1 MFVRA
6 TRLTSQ
12 KKNKLRILAEINVAH
27 AKFFVENTQKIGEIQ
42 PGADNNLFDFSTFI
56 FMYHM
61 VYSNSMEAKT
71 REPFMIFPSALRQTN
86 VTVLG
91 YGALLSESSSR
102 LTFPNLNNFRHV
114 RVKGIIRV
122 FGHPHVFLLKEGVV
136 SYPDTLKIASL
147 SAEPAPDNNAAPLS
161 SSSSS
166 STFVVAAFDVVM
178 DDLQR
183 RAFMEREG
191 EYKIETVKFYALE
204 RDDDDDDGDDNK
216 VIGEGIICLSS
227 KDSDM
232 TDLVMNNK
240 LPRTIDSIWHWS
252 HDSGILPLNMYLRHC
267 LLAVEKAGGAAR
279 ESFLKE
285 TFLAD
290 RRTTLAD
297 YLQLHEEEVMNST
310 PPAYLEK
317 RFNG

>member
-1 MFVRA
+1 
-6 TRLTSQ
+6 
-12 KKNKLRILAEINVAH
+12 
-27 AKFFVENTQKIGEIQ
+27 
-42 PGADNNLFDFSTFI
+42 
-56 FMYHM
+56 MYHM

-204 RDDDDDDGDDNK
+204 RDDDDDDGDDDK

-240 LPRTIDSIWHWS
+240 LPRTIDSVWHWS